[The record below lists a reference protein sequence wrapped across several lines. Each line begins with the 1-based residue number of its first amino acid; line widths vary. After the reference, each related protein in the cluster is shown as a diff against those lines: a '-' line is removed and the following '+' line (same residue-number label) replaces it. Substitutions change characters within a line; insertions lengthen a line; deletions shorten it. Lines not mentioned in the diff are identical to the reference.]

1 MKQTNSPYIY
11 KPTLIEKSKNF
22 DSQIRGGEAR

>member
-22 DSQIRGGEAR
+22 DSQIRGGGTR

>member
-11 KPTLIEKSKNF
+11 KPTLIENSKNF
-22 DSQIRGGEAR
+22 DSQIRGGAR